1 MYKQL
6 KEVGVWAGGCCDCD
20 NYRLSQK
27 QSISTGITKY
37 VQNGMLII
45 MVVVWLWNKSIHF
58 WWRYEWQLF
67 L

>member
-27 QSISTGITKY
+27 QSISTAEMYYKICA
-37 VQNGMLII
+37 
-45 MVVVWLWNKSIHF
+45 
-58 WWRYEWQLF
+58 EWHADHYGRGLK
-67 L
+67 

>member
-45 MVVVWLWNKSIHF
+45 MVVVWLWN
-58 WWRYEWQLF
+58 
-67 L
+67 